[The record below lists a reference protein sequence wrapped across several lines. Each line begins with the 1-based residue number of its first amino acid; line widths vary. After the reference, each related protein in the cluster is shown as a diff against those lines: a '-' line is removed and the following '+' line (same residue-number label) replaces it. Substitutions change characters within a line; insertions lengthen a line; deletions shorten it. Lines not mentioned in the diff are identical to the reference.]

1 MTQFQIVCAAVF
13 VASACAVYRA
23 QLAACL
29 RVIFGGGSSPA
40 VAPRNAAAPAAA
52 PVAQPSIAVSLVN
65 DILSVTQLR
74 DRLAAEECPDG
85 VEACTVL
92 LRVIVE
98 YQSPSKGVV

>member
-1 MTQFQIVCAAVF
+1 MTQFQLVCAAVF
-13 VASACAVYRA
+13 VVSACAVYRA

-40 VAPRNAAAPAAA
+40 VGSRNAAA

-74 DRLAAEECPDG
+74 DRLAAEECPEG

>member
-40 VAPRNAAAPAAA
+40 VAPRNAAAPA

>member
-1 MTQFQIVCAAVF
+1 MTQFQLVCAAVF
-13 VASACAVYRA
+13 VVGALLVYRHA
-23 QLAACL
+23 LVACL
-29 RVIFGGGSSPA
+29 RGLFGGGGSSP
-40 VAPRNAAAPAAA
+40 VVSPRNAEA

-74 DRLAAEECPDG
+74 DRLAAEECPEG